1 MRKLLFS
8 LTAFLFSVGTLLAQ
22 KVITGKVTDDKGNPV
37 PNATVTVKGASLGTT
52 TKSDGTYSLT
62 VPENA
67 TALVFS
73 SVDFIPEEVSIGSQT
88 VINPTIRF
96 EDKTLSEVVVVGYQT
111 VKRSEVTGSIANIS
125 GSDLAQKPGIISL
138 PNLLQ
143 GKATGVQV
151 TGQSGRPGAAGYIR
165 VRGTGS
171 INASNEPLFI
181 MDGVPISAVAYNM
194 LNPNDIEDITV
205 LKDAASQAIYGSR
218 AANGVIVITSKKGK
232 GKAQLNYSFTFGK
245 AKTQDLK
252 NLTLM
257 NSRQKMEYE
266 YGGKFTN
273 PYLDTMIGNR
283 VGSGVFPAN
292 STLFSISAAQREELW
307 NLLESRGPGDWTD
320 YLLQDGDLMSHE
332 LSVSGGSD
340 KLKYYFSLNRSDN
353 DGVSYGSYW
362 NKTGGRLNVE
372 YNALDWFK
380 MGTNIGVTHSKES
393 NVRSLYNTQS
403 AYTTLFLTNAYEPV
417 YLNNGKYNLTHSGY
431 SPLEG
436 TDFNP
441 SVLDRI
447 STFATVF
454 GEANFFKYLTLKTQ
468 LGINYNTLSQENY
481 LKPGSNL
488 ASILGYN
495 QKSDA
500 GNRDFLYVI
509 TNTANWRQ
517 TLADK
522 HSINILLGQE
532 FTKNK
537 FYSYSLAARGLPTAS
552 VNTQDNAGA
561 AQTATTSRSDWSLVS
576 YFGNATYDFEKKYY
590 LTVSGRRDG
599 SSRFGANKRF
609 ANFWAVGA
617 TWDVL
622 KENFMQSVNFISA
635 LKLRTS
641 VGTAGTVPTGNYD
654 NLGVYSLTT
663 KYSDLPTAV
672 PARLANPD
680 LTWETNKN
688 YDIGIDLGFLRNR
701 INITADYYNRKT
713 DDLIY
718 PRNVSVTTGFAS
730 FTSNIGNME
739 NKGFEVA
746 IDGDVI
752 RNKDLTVNL
761 FASYSTNDNKIT
773 KLYSDNVPQ
782 NLSRFKEGEEAY
794 TYFLVRWAG
803 INPANGKNLYYT
815 KDGALTETYLSS
827 DAVLL
832 KGKSPLAKFFG
843 SFGANITYKG
853 FDFSTQFYYTGGNYI
868 MNYMYAIGASEGEGI
883 ADQQFTVAAD
893 YWKKPGDIVKY
904 ANLNDLS
911 QRVTFDSDKYLEKGD
926 FVSLRDITIAY
937 TTPSALAQKIKL
949 KSLRFFVQG
958 TNLWIGTKFKGIPE
972 VGEPNG
978 ETTFNPNGNFAA
990 PGLYN
995 LFAQPQLKA
1004 LTFGIDVRF

>member
-1 MRKLLFS
+1 
-8 LTAFLFSVGTLLAQ
+8 
-22 KVITGKVTDDKGNPV
+22 
-37 PNATVTVKGASLGTT
+37 
-52 TKSDGTYSLT
+52 
-62 VPENA
+62 
-67 TALVFS
+67 
-73 SVDFIPEEVSIGSQT
+73 
-88 VINPTIRF
+88 
-96 EDKTLSEVVVVGYQT
+96 
-111 VKRSEVTGSIANIS
+111 
-125 GSDLAQKPGIISL
+125 
-138 PNLLQ
+138 
-143 GKATGVQV
+143 
-151 TGQSGRPGAAGYIR
+151 
-165 VRGTGS
+165 
-171 INASNEPLFI
+171 
-181 MDGVPISAVAYNM
+181 
-194 LNPNDIEDITV
+194 
-205 LKDAASQAIYGSR
+205 
-218 AANGVIVITSKKGK
+218 
-232 GKAQLNYSFTFGK
+232 
-245 AKTQDLK
+245 
-252 NLTLM
+252 
-257 NSRQKMEYE
+257 
-266 YGGKFTN
+266 
-273 PYLDTMIGNR
+273 
-283 VGSGVFPAN
+283 
-292 STLFSISAAQREELW
+292 
-307 NLLESRGPGDWTD
+307 
-320 YLLQDGDLMSHE
+320 
-332 LSVSGGSD
+332 
-340 KLKYYFSLNRSDN
+340 
-353 DGVSYGSYW
+353 
-362 NKTGGRLNVE
+362 
-372 YNALDWFK
+372 
-380 MGTNIGVTHSKES
+380 
-393 NVRSLYNTQS
+393 
-403 AYTTLFLTNAYEPV
+403 
-417 YLNNGKYNLTHSGY
+417 
-431 SPLEG
+431 
-436 TDFNP
+436 
-441 SVLDRI
+441 LDRI

-481 LKPGSNL
+481 LMPGSNL

-509 TNTANWRQ
+509 TNTANWKQ

-532 FTKNK
+532 FTKDK

-561 AQTATTSRSDWSLVS
+561 AQTATTSRTDWSLVS
-576 YFGNATYDFEKKYY
+576 YFGNITYDFEKKYY

-622 KENFMQSVNFISA
+622 KENFMQSTNFISA

-641 VGTAGTVPTGNYD
+641 VGTAGTVPTPLYD

-672 PARLANPD
+672 PLRLPSPD

-713 DDLIY
+713 NDLIY
-718 PRNVSVTTGFAS
+718 PKNVSVTTGFAS

-761 FASYSTNDNKIT
+761 FASYSNNDNKIT

-958 TNLWIGTKFKGIPE
+958 TNLWVGTKFKGIPE

-978 ETTFNPNGNFAA
+978 ETTFNPNGTFAA